1 MMTRGIYL
9 LLIAGVAFLGL
20 LVLFVRS
27 RGPAAQG
34 DAQGGARGLWGSN
47 NDLYRRESDA
57 ADASDLLGRT
67 RRRAFTGGDV
77 AERKTER
84 GMSLQARLRYANLAS
99 YPPYLFS
106 LLQIAIS
113 LVAFFIA
120 RLYVKEVLQIVSLT
134 SGPLLV
140 NWFINRRIE
149 KRLREFDVDFPQFL
163 LSVVGMLKT
172 GLNTVQAL
180 EAAAEGLE
188 STSRVRQ
195 EVELML
201 ERFRVGVSEDRS
213 IGSFAEDVLHPE
225 VELFVQAL
233 ILSRRVG
240 GNLSETLDRLAK
252 QVRKRQTFKMS
263 AKSAVGMHR
272 GSIWVIVALILAM
285 QLYLYK
291 MLPEFVLGT
300 WQNPSLTGI
309 AQSAIVLLLLGIR
322 WMNTMTRFK
331 V

>member
-1 MMTRGIYL
+1 LR
-9 LLIAGVAFLGL
+9 
-20 LVLFVRS
+20 
-27 RGPAAQG
+27 
-34 DAQGGARGLWGSN
+34 GGAGGLWGSG
-47 NDLYRRESDA
+47 DESSA
-57 ADASDLLGRT
+57 GRADVAETADLLGRS
-67 RRRAFTGGDV
+67 RVRGLAGADV

-84 GMSLQARLRYANLAS
+84 GLSLQARLRYANLAA
-99 YPPYLFS
+99 YPPYFFS
-106 LLQIAIS
+106 LLQIGIS
-113 LVAFFIA
+113 LAAFFEA
-120 RLYVKEVLQIVSLT
+120 RLYVKEVLQIVALT

-149 KRLREFDVDFPQFL
+149 KRIRDFDIDFPQFL

-180 EAAAEGLE
+180 EAAAAGLE
-188 STSRVRQ
+188 QHSIVRQ

-213 IGSFAEDVLHPE
+213 IGSFAEDILHPE

-240 GNLSETLDRLAK
+240 GTLSETLDRLAK

-263 AKSAVGMHR
+263 AKAAIGMHR
-272 GSIWVIVALILAM
+272 GSIWVIVALIVGL
-285 QLYLYK
+285 QFYIYK
-291 MLPEFVLGT
+291 IAPVLVLGT

-309 AQSAIVLLLLGIR
+309 AQSAVVLILLGIR
-322 WMNTMTRFK
+322 WMNTMTKFK